1 MDLDPEDRRIDLVAG
16 ALLVALLWAGA
27 LATLL

>member
-1 MDLDPEDRRIDLVAG
+1 MDRGSRRLD
-16 ALLVALLWAGA
+16 LLVAVLVIAFLWAGA

>member
-1 MDLDPEDRRIDLVAG
+1 MDPSDRRFDLV
-16 ALLVALLWAGA
+16 VATIVIAFLWAGA